1 MPQNSV
7 FSSTL
12 FWKKQWKIVKQ
23 ILKKKKIFLKNAANC
38 EEFKHDLNAC

>member
-23 ILKKKKIFLKNAANC
+23 IFKKKIFLKNAAKYK
-38 EEFKHDLNAC
+38 EFKHDLNGC